1 MLLTDIR
8 DNLGSHKKRVRVGRG
23 IGSGCGKTSGA
34 GGKGQTAR
42 SGVSIN
48 GFEGGQMPLYRR
60 LPKRGFNNIFRKS
73 YAVLNLDVLA
83 NALDRG
89 VIKKEEPISASTL
102 KKAGVLTRTLDGVR
116 ILSRGKESFK
126 HSVILEISGI
136 SKEAR
141 SVVEEAGGQ
150 IKLIGA

>member
-1 MLLTDIR
+1 
-8 DNLGSHKKRVRVGRG
+8 
-23 IGSGCGKTSGA
+23 
-34 GGKGQTAR
+34 
-42 SGVSIN
+42 
-48 GFEGGQMPLYRR
+48 
-60 LPKRGFNNIFRKS
+60 RGFNNIFRKS
-73 YAVLNLDVLA
+73 YAVLNLDILA
-83 NALDRG
+83 NALDKG
-89 VIKKEEPISASTL
+89 VMKKGEPISASAL

-141 SVVEEAGGQ
+141 KVVEEAGGQ

>member
-8 DNLGSHKKRVRVGRG
+8 DNPGSHKKRVRVGRG

-60 LPKRGFNNIFRKS
+60 LPKRGFNNIFKKS
-73 YAVLNLDVLA
+73 YAVVNLDVLTS
-83 NALDRG
+83 ALDRG
-89 VIKKEEPISASTL
+89 LLKKEEPISAAAL
-102 KKAGVLTRTLDGVR
+102 KEAGVLTRMLDGVR
-116 ILSRGKESFK
+116 VLSRGKEFFK
-126 HSVILEISGI
+126 HSVILEIAGI

-141 SVVEEAGGQ
+141 KAVEEAGGQ
-150 IKLIGA
+150 IKLV

>member
-8 DNLGSHKKRVRVGRG
+8 DNPGARKKRVRVGRG

-42 SGVSIN
+42 SGVSIH

-60 LPKRGFNNIFRKS
+60 LPKRGFTNIFRKS

-83 NALDRG
+83 GALDKG
-89 VIKKEEPISASTL
+89 SLKKEELICASAL
-102 KKAGVLTRTLDGVR
+102 KKARVLTRTFDGVR
-116 ILSRGKESFK
+116 VLSRGKASFK
-126 HSVILEISGI
+126 HVITLEISGI

-141 SVVEEAGGQ
+141 EAVERAGGQ
-150 IKLIGA
+150 IKLI